1 MNNEDIEFFEI
12 FPWHKNFETGVDIID
27 EQHKKLVDILNQ
39 LAAHLANRS
48 KPITLNKV
56 FDELASYADYHFK
69 TEEKI
74 WLTYF
79 KDDKWF
85 SNHEDTHE
93 SFIDKVIALKKEED
107 KKPLDDVIQDIVS
120 FLAKWL
126 AFHIL
131 DSDKRMAIAIKY
143 LDEGQSLEQ
152 AKNNSNEE
160 MSGSTKVL
168 IETVLTMYDSLSN
181 RTMELMREKTLR
193 KQAERALQISEERW
207 KFIIEEGA
215 EDVWDWD
222 IENDLSNHSKDDYSL
237 FEVSSE
243 ITLKENHKSHIHP
256 ADIERVNKDLQDHLK
271 GRTDFMPTNIVW

>member
-93 SFIDKVIALKKEED
+93 SFIDKVIALKK
-107 KKPLDDVIQDIVS
+107 KKIKNRLMMSYRIS
-120 FLAKWL
+120 FLSSLNGWL
-126 AFHIL
+126 FIFL
-131 DSDKRMAIAIKY
+131 IVINVW
-143 LDEGQSLEQ
+143 LSL
-152 AKNNSNEE
+152 
-160 MSGSTKVL
+160 L
-168 IETVLTMYDSLSN
+168 
-181 RTMELMREKTLR
+181 
-193 KQAERALQISEERW
+193 
-207 KFIIEEGA
+207 
-215 EDVWDWD
+215 
-222 IENDLSNHSKDDYSL
+222 
-237 FEVSSE
+237 
-243 ITLKENHKSHIHP
+243 
-256 ADIERVNKDLQDHLK
+256 
-271 GRTDFMPTNIVW
+271 NI